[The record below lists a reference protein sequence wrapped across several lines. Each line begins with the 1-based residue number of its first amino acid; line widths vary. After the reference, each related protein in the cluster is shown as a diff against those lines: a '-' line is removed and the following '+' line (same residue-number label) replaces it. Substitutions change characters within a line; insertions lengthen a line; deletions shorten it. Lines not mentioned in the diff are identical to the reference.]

1 MESLQI
7 YKIMYLSMEQN
18 IGYIKGN
25 DLRQM
30 KKTEYDTAAIF
41 NWNRD
46 VDDMFWE
53 DILEDYSK
61 NEKPRIFASE
71 VLHILKDKGFKLYI
85 ITARC
90 SMKEEDIKEKK
101 IENILKKWLDEN
113 NIPYDELYFSGS
125 DKREAMSKYNI
136 DIMIEDSP
144 KNIEQLKDIVD
155 IIVFDAMYNKNS
167 VGNNI
172 TRVNSWYE
180 ILYYLENVYNKDI

>member
-25 DLRQM
+25 DLSQM

-61 NEKPRIFASE
+61 KEKPRIFASE

-101 IENILKKWLDEN
+101 IENILKKWLNEN
-113 NIPYDELYFSGS
+113 NIPYDELCFSGG

-144 KNIEQLKDIVD
+144 KNIEQLKDMVD

-167 VGNNI
+167 AGNNI
-172 TRVNSWYE
+172 IRVNSWYE
-180 ILYYLENVYNKDI
+180 ILYYLENVYNKGI